1 MHSEIYTWKAPR
13 PDNIPNDI
21 IKTLPSQ
28 WHHLLYLFFKQ
39 CYKQKEIPT
48 YLKHSKTILLHKKDD
63 PIYLANYIQI
73 ALTNIIYKLYTS
85 IITTLL
91 TTYGEQ
97 HKILHFSQEG
107 FRLQRNTSRQIQ
119 MIIATFEDAKLTNI
133 DVYLIY
139 IDFYN
144 AFGSIDH
151 VRLLVLMNDL
161 GYSIDAIEIVGNI
174 YKIQPHPSSKTTSG
188 QHYQ

>member
-1 MHSEIYTWKAPR
+1 MHSEIYTGKAPR

-91 TTYGEQ
+91 TSYGEQ

-107 FRLQRNTSRQIQ
+107 FRLQINTSRQIQ
-119 MIIATFEDAKLTNI
+119 MIIATFEDAKLINI

-174 YKIQPHPSSKTTSG
+174 YKIQPHPSSETTSG